1 MWWFGALIIR
11 VVGFRINLW
20 IKNLWKENL
29 LQKPLKLFSV
39 VLYSLKM
46 KVWNCSLIDIVTLT
60 KKSTENNFAL
70 VTLKIMTIK
79 SWDEFGIRSK

>member
-1 MWWFGALIIR
+1 MKR
-11 VVGFRINLW
+11 
-20 IKNLWKENL
+20 KTTT
-29 LQKPLKLFSV
+29 KPVKLFSV
-39 VLYSLKM
+39 VLYSLIM

-79 SWDEFGIRSK
+79 SCDEFGLRSTEIKLILYTHSLPVCWLLPVSI

>member
-1 MWWFGALIIR
+1 MKR
-11 VVGFRINLW
+11 
-20 IKNLWKENL
+20 KTTT
-29 LQKPLKLFSV
+29 KPVKLFSV

-79 SWDEFGIRSK
+79 SWDEFGIRSKEIYIGLNTHSLPVW